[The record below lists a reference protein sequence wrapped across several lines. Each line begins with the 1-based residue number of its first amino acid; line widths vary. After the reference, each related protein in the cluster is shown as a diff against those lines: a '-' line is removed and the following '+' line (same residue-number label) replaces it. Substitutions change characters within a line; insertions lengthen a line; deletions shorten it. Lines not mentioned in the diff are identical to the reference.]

1 MKLIFPAGTTSKKI
15 RIYIQDS
22 TKVDGSGLTGLVYNT
37 SGLTWYWIED
47 GDSSSTSVSIVTAT
61 LGTYTSGGFKE
72 VDGTNMP
79 GIYEIGLP
87 TGVLAGGTA
96 NTMLKGVTN
105 MAPVLIEIQTEAIPI
120 SSNIKKNQA
129 LNNFQFLMTDS
140 TTHLVATGKTVSVT
154 RSIDG
159 AAFGAGSLSSVTE
172 LSNGVYGVNFSAGDL
187 NGNCIVLRATATGC
201 DDAIERIL
209 TQPI

>member
-37 SGLTWYWIED
+37 SGLTWYWIKD